1 MEKALV
7 HLQVILANN
16 SFSNWLIALGVT
28 VATVFV
34 VAMIKRV
41 TVRVLDRIAKRTST
55 QLDDALVRVV
65 RATSVWLIGVLALS
79 MGSDYL
85 ELPPR
90 LQVAFDKTLT
100 IALFLQAGMWI
111 WAVLDF
117 WLRRS
122 RDRALKED
130 PGSATGLNAIIFIAR
145 FALWA
150 IVLLTMLANIG
161 VNVTTMVAGLG
172 VGGIAVALAVQN
184 ILGDLFAS
192 LSIVIDKPF
201 VIGDFVVIGEFQG
214 TVEYVGLKT
223 TRIRSLGGEQIVFS
237 NSDLLKARIRN
248 YKKMR
253 ERRAAFT
260 FGVLYQT
267 PVDLVQKIPAQV
279 RAIVEALPKVRFE
292 RAHFKGFSDSSLDFE
307 VVYWMIDPDY
317 NDYMDT
323 QQAINLEL
331 LRLFEANGVSFAYPT
346 RTLVL
351 DGSLKVERAQ
361 RPVAAEKEEAA
372 VRGRTL
378 RVAGGPATAP
388 DAGVR
393 HSHK

>member
-1 MEKALV
+1 MEKT
-7 HLQVILANN
+7 LAQLDGIFASN

-34 VAMIKRV
+34 VAMIKRI
-41 TVRVLDRIAKRTST
+41 TVRVLDRIARRTST

-65 RATSVWLIGVLALS
+65 RATKLWLIAILALS
-79 MGSDYL
+79 VGSDHL
-85 ELPPR
+85 ELPQK

-100 IALFLQAGMWI
+100 IALFLQIGMWV
-111 WAVLDF
+111 WAGLEF

-130 PGSATGLNAIIFIAR
+130 PGSAAGLNALIFIAR

-161 VNVTTMVAGLG
+161 VNVTTMIAGLG

-201 VIGDFVVIGEFQG
+201 VIGDFVVVGEFQG

-248 YKKMR
+248 FKKMR
-253 ERRAAFT
+253 ERRVAFT
-260 FGVLYQT
+260 FGVPYQT

-279 RAIVEALPKVRFE
+279 RAIVEERPKARFE
-292 RAHFKGFSDSSLDFE
+292 RAHFKGFGDSSLDFE
-307 VVYWMIDPDY
+307 VVYWMVDPDY
-317 NDYMDT
+317 AVYMDT
-323 QQAINLEL
+323 QQAINLEM
-331 LRLFEANGVSFAYPT
+331 LRLFESQGVSFAYPT
-346 RTLVL
+346 RTLVV

-361 RPVAAEKEEAA
+361 RPGVTKEEAA

-378 RVAGGPATAP
+378 RVAGGPTTAP